1 MSAEQSTP
9 GTFKNATSQS
19 PTSVLV
25 AYADTYFGKRLV
37 QQLNR
42 DGVGDRAGRRYKL
55 FLCTWE
61 KDGVQA
67 FVDGG
72 VAAAPGMEEEADGAA
87 AALHSTAGDAK
98 DPASGVATVQLTP
111 PSVATTAPGH
121 DQKNHPTRVF
131 WRGDSRAV
139 RHAILQADHIVM
151 EMRQAQDVFDM
162 MHVLSSKEQL
172 KRKRV
177 IVVSSFLT
185 WYATPPM
192 QLDSVEE
199 KDGKNTAK
207 NEDNF
212 EEEEE
217 EVEEEREEDPR
228 PLDQREVDAILG
240 QFYHPGGGDDDNNNN
255 NAIDDNDNEYELN
268 VELFTEDQY
277 NRRIP
282 HAKYYNWRE
291 AERVVAS
298 GNSDERNIQTCVVF
312 AGLQYG
318 EGEDALEPFFAQVWN
333 REKKGLPIYGDGTQI
348 VPTVHVR
355 DLVTF
360 TRRLIEAEEPP
371 ALPYV
376 FAADSGT
383 VSWQRM
389 VHAMNHAFGGEKTF
403 HVPPED
409 YVLYNNVE
417 LFTLNMRVDN
427 QTMRDLMPADEDW
440 VAQSGFVASISKT
453 AFEYVASHNLQ
464 PIRIILLGMPLSG
477 KTYLAEALARR
488 HYNLPTFTMEGV
500 LEEYKAYIAALKE
513 RLDTFRR
520 RLYDAEKKR
529 REESKKRAFLR
540 HRTKKDDVDRND
552 EEDQAVVERETANA
566 GMQREGGVND
576 TFEADEVA
584 GGTKGLRG
592 ADDINEDSDME
603 EDPVG
608 FALTEEEHH
617 AVEELVE
624 EWFQQN
630 DRATQLREV
639 IASMERVLAMKVR
652 VQPTANADA
661 QNAMNPKKRKEQAK
675 SKRGNRSGNKKHAM
689 EEEDT
694 STELQENAP
703 FQDKALALM
712 MRWRLSRAD
721 CRNQGYVMDGFP
733 ETLAQAR
740 LVFGEEPLDIP
751 ETIEEAVAAGTPNST
766 GNFSGPGTRE
776 ANVPPPTTE
785 PCDEARLPSFV
796 FVLDAAENYL
806 LDRLTALSKT
816 LNETPGNEE
825 KRLARFEEA
834 MTLYRRQFVDTDYSL
849 PDFFE
854 CARTVAKTLTPGG
867 RGVIVSFLK
876 VDAEP
881 LLSPPRPESQYAVAP
896 LSNVEQIV
904 CERVGKPRNFGPT
917 PQQKYQEEVR
927 QRKFQEEE
935 RQKELKAVME
945 QREREKHEYM
955 RETEERSHVEN
966 TRQEIEVMDRNSL
979 EQRKLPLREYL
990 QHNIV
995 PLLSKGLV
1003 EVCKTRPEDPVDF
1016 LAEWLMRHNP
1026 LDDSCFEL

>member
-1 MSAEQSTP
+1 MSAEHSTP
-9 GTFKNATSQS
+9 ETFQSAVLQS
-19 PTSVLV
+19 PTGVLV
-25 AYADTYFGKRLV
+25 AYADTYFGKRLFL
-37 QQLNR
+37 QLHQENHSR
-42 DGVGDRAGRRYKL
+42 KAGKGYKL
-55 FLCTWE
+55 FACTWE

-67 FVDGG
+67 LVHERDAETHRRGAESNG
-72 VAAAPGMEEEADGAA
+72 TAATLNNSP
-87 AALHSTAGDAK
+87 GDAK
-98 DPASGVATVQLTP
+98 GSTSGM
-111 PSVATTAPGH
+111 TTAQLSSSPVY
-121 DQKNHPTRVF
+121 DQDITPVRVF
-131 WRGDSRAV
+131 WRGDASAM
-139 RHAILQADHIVM
+139 RHAILQVDHIVM

-162 MHVLSSKEQL
+162 MHVLNSKELL

-177 IVVSSFLT
+177 IVISSLLT
-185 WYATPPM
+185 WYATPPIQM
-192 QLDSVEE
+192 DFMDG
-199 KDGKNTAK
+199 KDGKNDTK
-207 NEDNF
+207 NGGNF

-217 EVEEEREEDPR
+217 EVEEEPEEEPQ

-240 QFYHPGGGDDDNNNN
+240 QFHFLGGGEEDDNNN
-255 NAIDDNDNEYELN
+255 DDNENEQELTM
-268 VELFTEDQY
+268 ELLTEDQY

-291 AERVVAS
+291 AERIVAS
-298 GNSDERNIQTCVVF
+298 GNSDEQNIQTCVVF

-318 EGEDALEPFFAQVWN
+318 EGEDVLEPFFAQVWN

-360 TRRLIEAEEPP
+360 TRRLIEAEYPP

-376 FAADSGT
+376 FATDSGT

-389 VHAMNHAFGGEKTF
+389 VRAMNHAFGGEKTF

-409 YVLYNNVE
+409 YVLYDNVE

-427 QTMRDLMPADEDW
+427 QTMRDLMPDDEDW
-440 VAQSGFVASISKT
+440 VAQSGFVANIAKT
-453 AFEYVASHNLQ
+453 ASEYVAAHNLQ
-464 PIRIILLGMPLSG
+464 PIRIVLLGKPLSG
-477 KTYLAEALARR
+477 KTYLAEALAKR
-488 HYNLPTFTMEGV
+488 HYNLPTFTMERV

-513 RLDTFRR
+513 RLGTFRR
-520 RLYDAEKKR
+520 RLYELEKKR
-529 REESKKRAFLR
+529 REDAKKRVFLR
-540 HRTKKDDVDRND
+540 HHTKPDDEERN
-552 EEDQAVVERETANA
+552 EEDQAVEETGEANI
-566 GMQREGGVND
+566 GVQRENGVDN
-576 TFEADEVA
+576 TVEADGVSD
-584 GGTKGLRG
+584 GKKRLHG
-592 ADDINEDSDME
+592 AVGVNEDSDME
-603 EDPVG
+603 EHPVD

-652 VQPTANADA
+652 VQPSANADA
-661 QNAMNPKKRKEQAK
+661 QNATNPKKKKEQAK
-675 SKRGNRSGNKKHAM
+675 FKRGNRSGSRKNAT
-689 EEEDT
+689 EDDDV

-703 FQDKALALM
+703 FQDKTLAVM

-740 LVFGEEPLDIP
+740 LVFGEEPLEIP
-751 ETIEEAVAAGTPNST
+751 ETIEEAVAAFTPNST
-766 GNFSGPGTRE
+766 TNFSGPGTRE
-776 ANVPPPTTE
+776 ANVTPLTKE
-785 PCDEARLPSFV
+785 ACNEARLPSFV
-796 FVLDAAENYL
+796 FVLDASENYL
-806 LDRLTALSKT
+806 LDRLTALSKA
-816 LNETPGNEE
+816 LNEPPGSEE

-834 MTLYRRQFVDTDYSL
+834 MTLYRKQFVDTDYSL

-854 CARTVAKTLTPGG
+854 CAYTVAKTLTPGG
-867 RGVIVSFLK
+867 RGVTVSFLN
-876 VDAEP
+876 VEAEP
-881 LLSPPRPESQYAVAP
+881 LLSPPPPESQYAVARP
-896 LSNVEQIV
+896 SNVEQIV
-904 CERVGKPRNFGPT
+904 CERVGKPHNFGPT
-917 PQQKYQEEVR
+917 PHQRYQEEVR
-927 QRKFQEEE
+927 QRNLQEEE
-935 RQKELKAVME
+935 RQEELKASME
-945 QREREKHEYM
+945 QREREKQEYIHES
-955 RETEERSHVEN
+955 EERSQIEN

-1003 EVCKTRPEDPVDF
+1003 EVCKTRPKDPVDF